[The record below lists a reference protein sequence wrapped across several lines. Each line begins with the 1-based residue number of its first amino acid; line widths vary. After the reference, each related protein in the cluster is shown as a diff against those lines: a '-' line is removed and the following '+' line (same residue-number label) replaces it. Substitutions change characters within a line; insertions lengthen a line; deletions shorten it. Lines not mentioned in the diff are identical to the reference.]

1 MNIFRI
7 ILAAFLV
14 LILVS
19 NVMAQ
24 PNEINSEEQISMRAF
39 EFRFGPNFT
48 VGNLNG
54 SAISW
59 KWAVS
64 KNRANRIGVSFESGL
79 NFGSATETDNDLP
92 DISEYDLFFRLHADR
107 IHYYQTN
114 SKIAFYVG
122 YGPRLGF
129 GIDRTE
135 ERIDNTTDTV
145 IEKTRSLET
154 GLGALVGVEWFLSHS
169 LSLSGE
175 YGINTTYTVTRQNIE
190 DKDVVRLSQTQR
202 SFQLSGVFPRLRI
215 AIYFQ

>member
-24 PNEINSEEQISMRAF
+24 PNEIYIEEQMSMRAF

-64 KNRANRIGVSFESGL
+64 KDQANRIGVSFESGL

-92 DISEYDLFFRLHADR
+92 DISEYDLFFRLQADR
-107 IHYYQTN
+107 IHYYPTN
-114 SKIAFYVG
+114 SKIAFYHG

-129 GIDRTE
+129 GIDRKE
-135 ERIDNTTDTV
+135 ERIEDTV
-145 IEKTRSLET
+145 DTVHEKTRSLET
-154 GLGALVGVEWFLSHS
+154 GLGVIAGVEWFVSRS

-175 YGINTTYTVTRQNIE
+175 YGLNTTYAVTLQKTREQ
-190 DKDVVRLSQTQR
+190 DVERSSQTLR
-202 SFQLSGVFPRLRI
+202 SLQLAGTLVQLRI
-215 AIYFQ
+215 AIYF